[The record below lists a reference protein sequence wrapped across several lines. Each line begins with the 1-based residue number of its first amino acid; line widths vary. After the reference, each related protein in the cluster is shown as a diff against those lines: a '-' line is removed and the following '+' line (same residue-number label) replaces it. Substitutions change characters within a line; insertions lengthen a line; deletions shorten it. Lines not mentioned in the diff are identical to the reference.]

1 MGFDILAVSCS
12 VRKAQKNMNQQIF
25 LNKIQR
31 KINRVKRKFTPR
43 NRPKPKTVYWMYGN
57 VCNLKCAHCDVWK
70 VQKQS
75 DFKDVLTLEQ
85 KYKLLDNI
93 SDWIGKPFALN
104 FFAGEIFLHRDTFDV
119 IKHASG
125 TNAVTSV
132 TTNATLLCTPS
143 QAEKLVLSGLDYV
156 SISLDSFHADFHDA
170 NRGMKGVRDRVLK
183 TVRYIQEAKKKHN
196 VKHPQI
202 WLNCIMMKDN
212 LDELILLIRL
222 VKKMKIDGI
231 AFQPIAST
239 SFFGGLEDYDPY
251 WFKKSS
257 VWPEKDK
264 IMAFID
270 RLEKM
275 KAEGYPIKNS
285 ANDFRRFRVYF
296 SDPILFSHLESSDH
310 EIETMVVSREGEF
323 RLTLID
329 DLNGNLGSV
338 FNDEFDIG
346 WNSKKADQQRD
357 FICDSLS
364 QSKIIPCKKEDIY
377 FV

>member
-1 MGFDILAVSCS
+1 MGFGILACVQQC
-12 VRKAQKNMNQQIF
+12 AITLINMNQQIF
-25 LNKIQR
+25 LNKVYR
-31 KINRVKRKFTPR
+31 KLNKIKRKVVPR
-43 NRPKPKTVYWMYGN
+43 YRPKPKTVYWMYGN

-75 DFKDVLTLEQ
+75 DFKDVLTFQQ
-85 KYKLLDNI
+85 KCKLLDNV
-93 SDWIGKPFALN
+93 SEWIGKPFTLN

-119 IKHASG
+119 IKHASQ
-125 TNAVTSV
+125 TNAITSV
-132 TTNATLLCTPS
+132 TTNSTLLCTPT

-156 SISLDSFHADFHDA
+156 SISLDSFHSDFHDQ

-183 TVRYIQEAKKKHN
+183 TVRYIQEAKKKHK

-202 WLNCIMMKDN
+202 WLNSVMMKSN
-212 LDELILLIRL
+212 LDELILLVRL

-239 SFFGGLEDYDPY
+239 SFFGGLEEYDPY
-251 WFKKSS
+251 WFKKSDA
-257 VWPEKDK
+257 WPDKDK
-264 IMAFID
+264 IMAFLD
-270 RLEKM
+270 RLEQM
-275 KAEGYPIKNS
+275 KVEGYPIKNS
-285 ANDFRRFRVYF
+285 ANDFRRFRQYF
-296 SDPILFSHLESSDH
+296 SDPILFSQLESSDH
-310 EIETMVVSREGEF
+310 EIETMVISREGEF

-338 FNDEFDIG
+338 FNNEFDAG

-364 QSKIIPCKKEDIY
+364 QSKIIPCKKEDFY